1 VEAQGLCL
9 RKRPY
14 EVTSSRGS
22 LPRQFWALFVSR
34 LVTRMGSFV
43 VPFLTLYLTRVRL
56 APLSLVGVV
65 LVAFGLGALLAPVI
79 GGVLTDRFGR
89 KIVLIGSLFG
99 AGLLLIPVYFAHS
112 IIWLSIAVLFYG
124 FVLGLGRPAQTA
136 MVADLIGPEQRR
148 RAYALLFWATNLGF
162 AVAMAAAGVL
172 STHGFSYLF
181 LGDGLSCALGGVVVL
196 LGTQETHGRS
206 VRSRRPAGRL
216 TIVLRDGQ
224 VVVLV
229 VLGVAYASLY
239 QQVSITLPLAMV
251 HAGLSSAS
259 YGVDIA
265 LNGVLIVALQPL
277 GARWIQKM
285 SRMPLLAASTAVV
298 GVGLA
303 SSILAHSTVG
313 YAFSIA
319 VWTVGE
325 VGTAGVLSSVITDL
339 APPALRGRYAGVQ
352 GSSWGVARLVAP
364 AIGLAVFNA
373 FGPTWLFVG
382 CGVDGLLVALGYL
395 FMTGPLRRRMELK
408 EVA

>member
-1 VEAQGLCL
+1 M
-9 RKRPY
+9 
-14 EVTSSRGS
+14 TSSRRS
-22 LPRQFWALFVSR
+22 FPRQFWALFVSR

-43 VPFLTLYLTRVRL
+43 VPFLTLYLTHARL
-56 APLSLVGVV
+56 VPLPLVGVV
-65 LVAFGLGALLAPVI
+65 LVAFGLGALLAPVA

-89 KIVLIGSLFG
+89 KIVLIASLFG
-99 AGLLLIPVYFAHS
+99 AGLLLVPVYFAHN
-112 IIWLSIAVLFYG
+112 IAWLSIAVLCYG

-162 AVAMAAAGVL
+162 AVAMAAAGIL

-181 LGDGLSCALGGVVVL
+181 LGDGLSCVLGGVVVL
-196 LGTQETHGRS
+196 VGTQETHDRP
-206 VRSRRPAGRL
+206 VRSERPSGGL
-216 TIVLRDGQ
+216 TTVLHDGQ
-224 VVVLV
+224 VVILV

-259 YGVDIA
+259 YGIDIA
-265 LNGVLIVALQPL
+265 LNGILIVVLQPL

-285 SRMPLLAASTAVV
+285 PRMPLLAASTAVV
-298 GVGLA
+298 GVGIA

-325 VGTAGVLSSVITDL
+325 VGTAGILSSVIADL
-339 APPALRGRYAGVQ
+339 APPALRGRYAGIQ
-352 GSSWGVARLVAP
+352 GSSWGIARLVAP
-364 AIGLAVFNA
+364 AVGLAAFYA

-382 CGVDGLLVALGYL
+382 CGVDGVLVALGYL
-395 FMTGPLRRRMELK
+395 AMTGPLRRRMELK